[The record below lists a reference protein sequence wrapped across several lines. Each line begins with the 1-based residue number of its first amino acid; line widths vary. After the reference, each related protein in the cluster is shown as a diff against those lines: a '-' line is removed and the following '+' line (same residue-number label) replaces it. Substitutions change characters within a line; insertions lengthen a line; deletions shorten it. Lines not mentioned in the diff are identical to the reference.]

1 MTCEE
6 VSVNRRWRV
15 FFLIPL
21 LGWAALAGWALP
33 DSATPSASDPKPTA
47 DPWRQAE
54 PGYKWEFPRDHASHP
69 EYKTE
74 WWYVTGHLFPEDSDQ
89 PEAEALAFQMTFFR
103 VGLVPDGH
111 PLPSSG
117 WAAGDL
123 VMAHASLADP
133 TQGTHR
139 FSEVLR
145 RATPLLGGFG
155 GPADT
160 TLAWCQAPAGTAG
173 QWKMEKIGEGFRL
186 RAADDRLGFG
196 YDLTCTPL
204 RPPVFHGEDGFSPK
218 SASGK
223 AGSLYFSFTRMEVR
237 GVVSIGDREIRV
249 RGQSWLDREIF
260 SNSLAPDQIGWDWV
274 SLQLDDGRDLM
285 LYRLRGQVSASD
297 FALGT
302 LVRNDGT
309 TRNLPAHEWSLQPL
323 DRWTS
328 PETGSDYP
336 VRWRLIIPAEDI
348 DLELKAV
355 MPNQENLSTRSG
367 IHYWEG
373 AVTAQPAGPGDSKGV
388 KGRGFVELTGYG
400 EGSRPP
406 V

>member
-1 MTCEE
+1 M
-6 VSVNRRWRV
+6 NKRWRV
-15 FFLIPL
+15 SL
-21 LGWAALAGWALP
+21 LMPVLGCAALAGWALP
-33 DSATPSASDPKPTA
+33 DSPTPSTA
-47 DPWRQAE
+47 DPWLPAE
-54 PGYKWEFPRDHASHP
+54 PGYLWEFPRDHASHP

-74 WWYVTGHLFPEDSDQ
+74 WWYVTGHLFPEDSTQ
-89 PEAEALAFQMTFFR
+89 PDAEALAFQMTFFR
-103 VGLVPDGH
+103 VGLVPGNQ
-111 PLPSSG
+111 PLPESG
-117 WAAGDL
+117 WGARDL
-123 VMAHASLADP
+123 LMAHVSLAHP
-133 TQGTHR
+133 AENSHR

-173 QWKMEKIGEGFRL
+173 QWKMVRSGDGFRL
-186 RAADDRLGFG
+186 QAADDRLGFG
-196 YDLTCTPL
+196 YDLTCTPI

-218 SASGK
+218 SSDGTV
-223 AGSLYFSFTRMEVR
+223 GSLYFSFTRMSVR
-237 GVVSIGDREIRV
+237 GVVTYGNREIRV

-260 SNSLAPDQIGWDWV
+260 SSSLAPDQTGWDWV

-285 LYRLRGQVSASD
+285 LYRLRGRTPGAG

-309 TRNLPAHEWSLQPL
+309 TRNLPADEWSLKPL
-323 DRWTS
+323 DRWSS
-328 PETGSDYP
+328 PETGSNYP
-336 VRWRLIIPAEDI
+336 VRWRLKIPAEDI

-355 MPNQENLSTRSG
+355 MPNQENLSARSG

-373 AVTAQPAGPGDSKGV
+373 AVTAHPAGPNRARDI